1 MSCIFEPMTQGA
13 VVRAVDAG
21 ALRVIETRYPAHL
34 RLESHVH
41 RRASLTCVLGGGFEE
56 TIRNQ
61 AFECSP
67 HTFLFKP
74 AGERHANRYGPAGAH
89 CLLIEIPEPRAR
101 LAAVHGCFIR
111 AARPKTDA
119 LVSLLLDELRA
130 DDPQAAVAIEG
141 LALELLAAVG
151 RGVLSESSRR
161 RPVWFDAA
169 LEELRAHFREPVS
182 VRALAAT
189 VAVHPT
195 HLARAF
201 RRFEG
206 TAPSAYVRRL
216 RVEWAKIQLL
226 RSDQPLAIIAQEA
239 GFADQSHFTRVFT
252 QAVGRT
258 PARFRARPGQDP
270 EPPSTP

>member
-1 MSCIFEPMTQGA
+1 MPSLFEPVTLGA

-41 RRASLTCVLGGGFEE
+41 RRASLTCVLDGGFEE
-56 TIRNQ
+56 TVRNR
-61 AFECSP
+61 AFECGP

-74 AGERHANRYGPAGAH
+74 AGERHANRYGSSGAH
-89 CLLIEIPEPRAR
+89 CLLIEIPERRAR
-101 LAAVHGCFIR
+101 LAAAHGSFVS
-111 AARPKTDA
+111 AARPQTDA
-119 LVSLLLDELRA
+119 LVSLLLGELRA
-130 DDPQAAVAIEG
+130 DDPLAAVAIEG

-151 RGVLSESSRR
+151 RGTQPESTPG
-161 RPVWFDAA
+161 RPPWFDAA
-169 LEELRAHFREPVS
+169 LEELRARFREPVS
-182 VRALAAT
+182 VRDLAAA

-201 RRFEG
+201 RRYEG
-206 TAPSAYVRRL
+206 TAPRAFVRRL

-226 RSDQPLAIIAQEA
+226 RTDRPLAIIAQEA

-258 PARFRARPGQDP
+258 PARFRARPAQDS
-270 EPPSTP
+270 EPPSAP